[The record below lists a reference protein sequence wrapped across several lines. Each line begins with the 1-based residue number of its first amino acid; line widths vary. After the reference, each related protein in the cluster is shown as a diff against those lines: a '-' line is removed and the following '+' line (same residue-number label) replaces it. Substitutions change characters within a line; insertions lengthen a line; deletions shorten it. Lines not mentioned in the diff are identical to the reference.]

1 MKIRRSISVASVLLL
16 LAAAGVAAIYLTNR
30 REVTTSSAVAYH
42 AFLRGFQNEQRFY
55 KKEARVD
62 YARAIELDPEFA
74 EAILGL
80 ARQADREQ
88 ALSLVERAWTLRDRL
103 TERERFH
110 IDLQR
115 AGLNHNREEAL
126 RLAKALHEKYPADII
141 GIQVL
146 AAFEN
151 DEGHVD
157 KAVELYKEIL
167 KVDPNYAAAYNNI
180 GYAYGFRG
188 DYEKAIENFQKYQF
202 MAPDQANPFDSMG
215 EIQAYSG
222 HYDEAVASLQKALAI
237 KPDFYPAYEHLGI
250 VYEGKGEYPR
260 AIECYEKAAELSL
273 TGDQK
278 ETYFLRAL
286 RVTMWAKDSATAE
299 KVMQKMEAMPKG
311 QNSDIRRLFFPAIR
325 DLCEKRY
332 AEAERRLVELRPK
345 LEAHIKGL
353 VKDASYKPYDPGY
366 NMLMVKAKLG
376 QEKDTEAI
384 PLLEEMINPPSQW
397 GEFEGRLWVYSARA
411 RLAAIL
417 AKRGD
422 LERAEKLLAENHKW
436 NASWAPAREAE
447 LAVAQARSAKVDTA
461 SK

>member
-1 MKIRRSISVASVLLL
+1 MKIRRSISVASLLLL
-16 LAAAGVAAIYLTNR
+16 LAAVGVAAIYLTNR
-30 REVTTSSAVAYH
+30 REVTTSSAAAYH

-80 ARQADREQ
+80 ARQADRDQ

-126 RLAKALHEKYPADII
+126 RLARTLHEKYPGDII

-146 AAFEN
+146 AAFET
-151 DEGHVD
+151 DQGHVD

-180 GYAYGFRG
+180 GYAYGYRG

-237 KPDFYPAYEHLGI
+237 KPDFYPAYEHLGV
-250 VYEGKGEYPR
+250 VYEGKGDYPR
-260 AIECYEKAAELSL
+260 AIECYEKAADLSL
-273 TGDQK
+273 TNDMK
-278 ETYFLRAL
+278 ENYFFRVL
-286 RVTMWAKDSATAE
+286 RVTMWEKDAAAAE
-299 KVMQKMEAMPKG
+299 KVMRTMEALPRS
-311 QNSDIRRLFFPAIR
+311 QYSEIRRLFFPAIR
-325 DLCEKRY
+325 DICEKRY
-332 AEAERRLVELRPK
+332 AEGERKLVELRPK
-345 LEAHIKGL
+345 LDAHMAGPVKGSS
-353 VKDASYKPYDPGY
+353 DKPYDPGF
-366 NMLMVKAKLG
+366 NLLMVKAKLG
-376 QEKDTEAI
+376 QGKDTEAI
-384 PLLEEMINPPSQW
+384 PLLEEVINPPNPW
-397 GEFEGRLWVYSARA
+397 GEFEGRLWVYTARA

-417 AKRGD
+417 ARHGD
-422 LERAEKLLAENHKW
+422 LERAEKLIAENHKW

-447 LAVAQARSAKVDTA
+447 LAVAQARSEKVNTA